1 MNLDVGAQ
9 LEIILEFL
17 SRNLLTFLN
26 FYLFFNI
33 FLLDYIIFFH
43 LFSLGFRY
51 GLNFMFLDRD

>member
-26 FYLFFNI
+26 FYLFYIYI
-33 FLLDYIIFFH
+33 FIGLYHIFIFFS
-43 LFSLGFRY
+43 FI
-51 GLNFMFLDRD
+51 

>member
-26 FYLFFNI
+26 FYLF
-33 FLLDYIIFFH
+33 YIYIYFYWIISYFYI
-43 LFSLGFRY
+43 LFIYLVWGSD
-51 GLNFMFLDRD
+51 MD